1 MFEPSSMSPVYVLE
15 VPGQNPFSP
24 SKKPLGEK
32 AVDRVQSAG
41 DSGVCERNV
50 GTADSPRLVAAFL
63 TDSRRSPAA
72 VDGYRVPAIPVRV

>member
-32 AVDRVQSAG
+32 GDRGESSESCEEVYARP
-41 DSGVCERNV
+41 SGK
-50 GTADSPRLVAAFL
+50 PRSEPR
-63 TDSRRSPAA
+63 TNPA
-72 VDGYRVPAIPVRV
+72 